1 MKRVET
7 RRTTRRNRQIT
18 RPLER
23 PLAKTLDDRAPGK
36 RLGTPPPGFVVPV
49 TRGSVDA
56 SDWLRARG
64 IASENPHWFV
74 EVGLDVVDEPA
85 GQVWNGALDSRFHL
99 YVYPEEWG
107 YFFCHGSRSSW
118 IRVAD
123 AVRVHGADDYALA
136 SHTPPLRDLSAFVR
150 DLEIQHRIT
159 FRRDHA
165 LIRSNIDDAEDAV
178 RAWLA
183 TL

>member
-7 RRTTRRNRQIT
+7 RRATARNRQIT
-18 RPLER
+18 RPLDHPANDRER
-23 PLAKTLDDRAPGK
+23 LA
-36 RLGTPPPGFVVPV
+36 TPSGFVVPV

-56 SDWLRARG
+56 ADWLRARG
-64 IASENPHWFV
+64 LSCAQPHWFV
-74 EVGLDVVDEPA
+74 EVGLDVLDEPA
-85 GQVWNGALDSRFHL
+85 GQIWNGAVDTRFHL

-107 YFFCHGSRSSW
+107 FFFCHGSRSSW

-123 AVRVHGADDYALA
+123 TVRVHGADDYALA
-136 SHTPPLRDLSAFVR
+136 SHTPPLRDLQSFLR
-150 DLEIQHRIT
+150 GLEQQHRVS
-159 FRRDHA
+159 FRREHA
-165 LIRSNIDDAEDAV
+165 LIRTNIDDAEDAV

>member
-1 MKRVET
+1 MKRVEP
-7 RRTTRRNRQIT
+7 RRATARNRQIT
-18 RPLER
+18 RPVE
-23 PLAKTLDDRAPGK
+23 PLTKDGAPET
-36 RLGTPPPGFVVPV
+36 RTATPPGFVVPV

-56 SDWLRARG
+56 ADWLRARG
-64 IASENPHWFV
+64 LASGNPHWFV

-85 GQVWNGALDSRFHL
+85 SQVWNGAQDTRFHL

-123 AVRVHGADDYALA
+123 EVRVHGADDYALA
-136 SHTPPLRDLSAFVR
+136 PLTPPLRDLREFVR
-150 DLEIQHRIT
+150 GLEQQHHVS

-165 LIRSNIDDAEDAV
+165 LIRTNIDDAEEPI

>member
-7 RRTTRRNRQIT
+7 RRATARNRQIT
-18 RPLER
+18 RPLDRPPER
-23 PLAKTLDDRAPGK
+23 QRLA
-36 RLGTPPPGFVVPV
+36 TPPGSFVVPV

-56 SDWLRARG
+56 ADWLRARG
-64 IASENPHWFV
+64 LSCAQPHWFV

-85 GQVWNGALDSRFHL
+85 GQVWNGAIDSRFHL

-107 YFFCHGSRSSW
+107 FFFCHGSRSSW

-123 AVRVHGADDYALA
+123 AVRVHGADDYALT
-136 SHTPPLRDLSAFVR
+136 SHTPPLRDLYPFLR
-150 DLEIQHRIT
+150 GLEQQHRIS

-165 LIRSNIDDAEDAV
+165 LIRTNIDGAEEAV

>member
-18 RPLER
+18 RPLDR
-23 PLAKTLDDRAPGK
+23 PVANTLDDRGPGT
-36 RLGTPPPGFVVPV
+36 RLGTPP
-49 TRGSVDA
+49 
-56 SDWLRARG
+56 RG
-64 IASENPHWFV
+64 IASDNPHWFV

-150 DLEIQHRIT
+150 DLEIQHRIK

-165 LIRSNIDDAEDAV
+165 LIRSNIDEAEEAV
-178 RAWLA
+178 RGWLV